1 MSFLLDPPLLLA
13 SGMAIERLAADE
25 RTADC
30 LAAGTLSVF
39 LGVSV
44 PLWNDVRSP
53 VLDPIWRPFPSAGPR
68 DFMVNS
74 GVLSLPVPRRPELR
88 HHLAAAAVF
97 ATYPL
102 ALALGRRLG
111 RRWRR
116 TRRARAATRP

>member
-13 SGMAIERLAADE
+13 TGVAIERWVADE
-25 RTADC
+25 RVADR
-30 LAAGTLSVF
+30 LATGTLGLY
-39 LGVSV
+39 LGVSI

-53 VLDPIWRPFPSAGPR
+53 ALDAIWRPFPSTGAR

-74 GVLSLPVPRRPELR
+74 GVLSLPVPERPTRR

-97 ATYPL
+97 ATYPV

-111 RRWRR
+111 RRWRH
-116 TRRARAATRP
+116 RAQQHGQESV